1 MNDYYKQD
9 KKKKLKGRLTNVLIF
24 LLVFLILILSY
35 ILYEKTQVTESNLS
49 QQNVTVERTTQT
61 IDEVQE
67 KNRAVTE
74 MISEVNDSVV
84 GISKVKNSGSS
95 IFSDDNITSLGLG
108 TGLIVGENGY
118 ILTNAHVSGEK
129 YSRCYVTL
137 VDGKTYD
144 GSVVWSNTDIDMA
157 IVKINQKNLKVA
169 ILGNSDDI
177 KVGETVYAIGNPIG
191 YEFQRTVT
199 SGIISAVNRTIK
211 FEEDEAETYMEDLIQ
226 TDATINPGN
235 SGGPL
240 VNADGQVIG
249 INGVKI
255 TSAEGISFAIPINSV
270 KSVIESFNTKGKFDE
285 ATLGVF
291 AFDKNVLG
299 YINENLQ
306 FSEGIYVARVNSKS
320 AAADAGLKTG
330 DLILTIDGN
339 KLERMCDLRC
349 YIYTKKPG
357 DTVNMKIKRNNR
369 EIEVEA
375 TLKRKWAIAQ
385 ECFKI
390 IKKSNK
396 YLKNRY

>member
-9 KKKKLKGRLTNVLIF
+9 RKKKLKGELTKVLIL

-35 ILYEKTQVTESNLS
+35 ILYQKTQVTEGSLS
-49 QQNVTVERTTQT
+49 QQNVAVERTMQT
-61 IDEVQE
+61 IEEVQE
-67 KNRAVTE
+67 KNKTVTE
-74 MISEVNDSVV
+74 MISEVNNSVV
-84 GISKVKNSGSS
+84 GISKVKNTGSS
-95 IFSDDNITSLGLG
+95 IFSDENITNLGLG

-129 YSRCYVTL
+129 YSKCYVTL

-144 GSVVWSNTDIDMA
+144 GNVVWSNTDIDMSV
-157 IVKINQKNLKVA
+157 VKINQKNLQVA
-169 ILGNSDDI
+169 TLGDSDDI

-191 YEFQRTVT
+191 FEFQRTVT
-199 SGIISAVNRTIK
+199 SGIVSAVNRTIK
-211 FEEDEAETYMEDLIQ
+211 FEEDEEEMYMEDLIQ

-270 KSVIESFNTKGKFDE
+270 KAVINSFNTEGKFE
-285 ATLGVF
+285 ESTLGVF

-299 YINENLQ
+299 YIDENLQ
-306 FSEGIYVARVNSKS
+306 FNEGIYIARVNTNS
-320 AAADAGLKTG
+320 AASEAGLKTG
-330 DLILTIDGN
+330 DIILSIDGN

-357 DTVNMKIKRNNR
+357 DTVTLKIQRNYR
-369 EIEVEA
+369 EIELQA
-375 TLKRKWAIAQ
+375 TLK
-385 ECFKI
+385 
-390 IKKSNK
+390 KK
-396 YLKNRY
+396 

>member
-9 KKKKLKGRLTNVLIF
+9 RKKKLKRDLMKVVIF

-49 QQNVTVERTTQT
+49 GKNVTVERTMQT
-61 IDEVQE
+61 IEEVE
-67 KNRAVTE
+67 KNNKTVTE
-74 MISEVNDSVV
+74 MIAEVNDSVV

-95 IFSDDNITSLGLG
+95 IFSDENIASLGLG

-129 YSRCYVTL
+129 YSKCYVTL

-157 IVKINQKNLKVA
+157 IVKINQKNLQTA
-169 ILGNSDDI
+169 TLGDSDDI
-177 KVGETVYAIGNPIG
+177 RVGETVYAIGNPIG
-191 YEFQRTVT
+191 YEFQRTVS

-211 FEEDEAETYMEDLIQ
+211 FEEEGEESYMEDLIQ

-240 VNADGQVIG
+240 VNSNGQVIG

-270 KSVIESFNTKGKFDE
+270 KAVIDSFNTNEKFDE
-285 ATLGVF
+285 ASLGVF

-299 YINENLQ
+299 YINENLK
-306 FSEGIYVARVNSKS
+306 FSEGIYIARVNINS
-320 AAADAGLKTG
+320 AASEAGLKQG
-330 DLILTIDGN
+330 DIILTIDGN

-357 DTVNMKIKRNNR
+357 DTVTLRIQRNNKEM
-369 EIEVEA
+369 EILA
-375 TLKRKWAIAQ
+375 SLKRK
-385 ECFKI
+385 
-390 IKKSNK
+390 
-396 YLKNRY
+396 

>member
-74 MISEVNDSVV
+74 MIAEVNDSVV

-270 KSVIESFNTKGKFDE
+270 KAVIESFNTNGKFDE

-306 FSEGIYVARVNSKS
+306 FSEGIYVARVNAKS
-320 AAADAGLKTG
+320 AAEEKKKKKG
-330 DLILTIDGN
+330 DIILTIDGN

-357 DTVNMKIKRNNR
+357 DTVTLKIQRNNR
-369 EIEVEA
+369 EMEVEA
-375 TLKRKWAIAQ
+375 TLKRK
-385 ECFKI
+385 
-390 IKKSNK
+390 
-396 YLKNRY
+396 

>member
-1 MNDYYKQD
+1 MNDYIKKD
-9 KKKKLKGRLTNVLIF
+9 KKKKLKRDLTKIVIF

-35 ILYEKTQVTESNLS
+35 ILYDKTQITESNLAK
-49 QQNVTVERTTQT
+49 QNVTVERTMQT
-61 IDEVQE
+61 VEEVQE
-67 KNRAVTE
+67 KNKTVTE
-74 MISEVNDSVV
+74 MIAEVNDSVV

-95 IFSDDNITSLGLG
+95 IFSDENVTSLGLG

-129 YSRCYVTL
+129 YSKCYVTL

-157 IVKINQKNLKVA
+157 IVKINQKNLQTA
-169 ILGNSDDI
+169 TLGDSDDI

-211 FEEDEAETYMEDLIQ
+211 FEEEGEESYMEDLIQ

-240 VNADGQVIG
+240 VNAEGQVIG

-270 KSVIESFNTKGKFDE
+270 KTVINSFNTDGKFEE
-285 ATLGVF
+285 ASLGVF

-299 YINENLQ
+299 YLNENLQ
-306 FSEGIYVARVNSKS
+306 FSEGIYIARVNTKS
-320 AAADAGLKTG
+320 TAEEAGLKPG
-330 DLILTIDGN
+330 DIIISIDEQ

-357 DTVNMKIKRNNR
+357 DVVTLKIQRNNR
-369 EIEVEA
+369 KMEIEA
-375 TLKRKWAIAQ
+375 TLKRK
-385 ECFKI
+385 
-390 IKKSNK
+390 S
-396 YLKNRY
+396 

>member
-9 KKKKLKGRLTNVLIF
+9 KKKKLKGKLTNALIF

-35 ILYEKTQVTESNLS
+35 ILYEKTQITESDLS
-49 QQNVTVERTTQT
+49 QQNATIERTMQTTQ
-61 IDEVQE
+61 EVKE
-67 KNRAVTE
+67 KNKTVTE
-74 MISEVNDSVV
+74 MISEVNNTVV

-95 IFSDDNITSLGLG
+95 IFSDENITSLGLG
-108 TGLIVGENGY
+108 TGVIVGENGY

-129 YSRCYVTL
+129 YSKCYVTL

-144 GSVVWSNTDIDMA
+144 GNVVWSNTDIDMSM
-157 IVKINQKNLKVA
+157 VKINQKNLQVA
-169 ILGNSDDI
+169 TIGDSDDI
-177 KVGETVYAIGNPIG
+177 KVGEIVYAIGNPIG

-211 FEEDEAETYMEDLIQ
+211 FEEDAEEIYMEDLIQ

-240 VNADGQVIG
+240 VNSDGQVIG

-270 KSVIESFNTKGKFDE
+270 KAVIESFNTNGKFDE
-285 ATLGVF
+285 ASLGVF

-299 YINENLQ
+299 YIDEDLQ
-306 FSEGIYVARVNSKS
+306 FSEGIYISRVNTKS
-320 AAADAGLKTG
+320 AASEAGLKTG
-330 DLILTIDGN
+330 DIILSIDGN
-339 KLERMCDLRC
+339 ELERMCDLRC

-357 DTVNMKIKRNNR
+357 DTVTLKIQRINR
-369 EIEVEA
+369 EMDVEA
-375 TLKRKWAIAQ
+375 TLKK
-385 ECFKI
+385 
-390 IKKSNK
+390 
-396 YLKNRY
+396 

>member
-1 MNDYYKQD
+1 MNDYIKKD
-9 KKKKLKGRLTNVLIF
+9 KKKKLKRYLTKIVIF

-35 ILYEKTQVTESNLS
+35 ILYDKTQITESNLAK
-49 QQNVTVERTTQT
+49 QNVTVERTMQT
-61 IDEVQE
+61 VEEVQE
-67 KNRAVTE
+67 KNKTVTE
-74 MISEVNDSVV
+74 MIAEVNDSVV

-95 IFSDDNITSLGLG
+95 IFSDENVTSLGLG

-129 YSRCYVTL
+129 YSKCYVTL

-157 IVKINQKNLKVA
+157 IVKINQKNLQTA
-169 ILGNSDDI
+169 TLGDSDDI

-211 FEEDEAETYMEDLIQ
+211 FEEEGEESYMEDLIQ

-240 VNADGQVIG
+240 VNAEGQVIG

-270 KSVIESFNTKGKFDE
+270 KAVINSFNTNGKFEE
-285 ATLGVF
+285 ASLGVF

-299 YINENLQ
+299 YLNENLQ
-306 FSEGIYVARVNSKS
+306 FSEGIYIARVNTKS
-320 AAADAGLKTG
+320 TAEEAGLKPG
-330 DLILTIDGN
+330 DIIISIDEQ

-357 DTVNMKIKRNNR
+357 DVVTLKIQRNNR
-369 EIEVEA
+369 KMEIEA
-375 TLKRKWAIAQ
+375 TLKRK
-385 ECFKI
+385 
-390 IKKSNK
+390 S
-396 YLKNRY
+396 

>member
-9 KKKKLKGRLTNVLIF
+9 KKKKLKGSLTKVLIF

-35 ILYEKTQVTESNLS
+35 ILYTKIQVTESDLVE
-49 QQNVTVERTTQT
+49 QNVVVQRTMQT
-61 IDEVQE
+61 IDDVKE
-67 KNRAVTE
+67 NNGTVTE
-74 MISEVNDSVV
+74 MISQVNNSVV
-84 GISKVKNSGSS
+84 GISKVKNSGSG
-95 IFSDDNITSLGLG
+95 IFSDENITSLGLG
-108 TGLIVGENGY
+108 TGIIVGENGY

-129 YSRCYVTL
+129 YSKCYVTL
-137 VDGKTYD
+137 VNGKTYD
-144 GSVVWSNTDIDMA
+144 GNVIWSNTDIDMA
-157 IVKINQKNLKVA
+157 IVKINQKKLQVA
-169 ILGNSDDI
+169 TLGNSDDI

-199 SGIISAVNRTIK
+199 SGIISATNRTIK
-211 FEEDEAETYMEDLIQ
+211 LSEEEKETYMEDLIQ

-270 KSVIESFNTKGKFDE
+270 KSVIQSFNTNGKFDE
-285 ATLGVF
+285 ATLGIF

-306 FSEGIYVARVNSKS
+306 FSNGIYIARVNENS
-320 AAADAGLKTG
+320 AAFDAGVRTG
-330 DLILTIDGN
+330 DILLSIDGK
-339 KLERMCDLRC
+339 KLERMCELRC

-357 DTVNMKIKRNNR
+357 DKVTLRIQRNYR
-369 EIEVEA
+369 EIEIEA
-375 TLKRKWAIAQ
+375 VLKRK
-385 ECFKI
+385 
-390 IKKSNK
+390 
-396 YLKNRY
+396 